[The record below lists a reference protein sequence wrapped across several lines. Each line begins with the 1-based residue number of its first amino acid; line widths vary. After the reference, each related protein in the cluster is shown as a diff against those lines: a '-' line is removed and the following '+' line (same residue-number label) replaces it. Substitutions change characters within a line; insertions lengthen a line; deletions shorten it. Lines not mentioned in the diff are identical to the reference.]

1 MIFTRQA
8 DRELGSTVEGFNLA
22 TAGEADFAAIK
33 EVVYKDRIAVL
44 KGQHLSPQEFVE
56 LGRRLGR
63 VETYYQPMYQHP
75 EVPEVFVSSNVPQDG
90 KTVGVPQT
98 GKFWHAD
105 YMFMPN
111 PFGLTLIYPQV
122 IPTVNRGTYFIDM
135 SRAYAKLPDKLKDR
149 VAGATIKHSVKR
161 YFKIRPTDVYRP
173 ITDIMAEIE
182 LETPTVIHPAVATHP
197 VTGEPFLY
205 LSEGFGLEVVGADG
219 EPDEEL
225 RLELLEEVGQLDLS
239 FQHENI
245 HLQTFEL
252 GDLLIWDNRVLVHRA
267 LHTTKPEP
275 TTSFRVTVHDEY
287 PFYVGIENNAAE
299 LSTV

>member
-8 DRELGSTVEGFNLA
+8 DRELGSVVEGFNLA
-22 TAGEADFAAIK
+22 TAGDEDFAALKKLVYTERIAIIK
-33 EVVYKDRIAVL
+33 E
-44 KGQHLSPQEFVE
+44 QQLSPQEYVE

-75 EVPEVFVSSNVPQDG
+75 DVPEVFVSSNVPQDG

-122 IPTVNRGTYFIDM
+122 IPQANRGTYFIDM
-135 SRAYAKLPDKLKDR
+135 ARAYAKLPDKLKDR
-149 VAGATIKHSVKR
+149 VAGATVRHSVKR

-173 ITDIMAEIE
+173 ISDILAEVE
-182 LETPTVIHPAVATHP
+182 RETPTVTHPAVPRHP
-197 VTGEPFLY
+197 VTGEDFLY

-219 EPDEEL
+219 VADEDL
-225 RLELLEEVGQLDLS
+225 RLELLEETGQLDNT

-245 HLQTFEL
+245 HLQTFEQ
-252 GDLLIWDNRVLVHRA
+252 GDLLIWDNRVLIHRA

-275 TTSFRVTVHDEY
+275 TASFRVTVHDEY
-287 PFYVGIENNAAE
+287 PFYDGIDSTAVNHPAA
-299 LSTV
+299 